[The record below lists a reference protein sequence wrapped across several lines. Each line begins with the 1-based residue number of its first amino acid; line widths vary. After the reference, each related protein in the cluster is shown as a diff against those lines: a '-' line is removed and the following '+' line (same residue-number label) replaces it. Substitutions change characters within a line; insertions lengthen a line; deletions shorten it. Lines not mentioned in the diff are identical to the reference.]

1 MSWTIDVELEA
12 TATNDEWWTPLTEPG
27 RIIGLMLAIL
37 GISALTSMNKKGKT
51 PANEKDDNISELPT
65 QEEQDPWGRP
75 LDEVA
80 STDAFN
86 VQE

>member
-1 MSWTIDVELEA
+1 
-12 TATNDEWWTPLTEPG
+12 
-27 RIIGLMLAIL
+27 MLAIL
-37 GISALTSMNKKGKT
+37 GISALTSMNKKEKT